1 MTTVKFSVPN
11 ISCGHCVH
19 TIQTELVEL
28 EGVKEVRASADTR
41 SVTVTFETP
50 ADEEK
55 IKALL
60 AEINYPVAGLAL
72 S

>member
-19 TIQTELVEL
+19 TIQTELVEM
-28 EGVKEVRASADTR
+28 EGIQDVRASAETKN
-41 SVTVTFETP
+41 VTIVFDVPATP
-50 ADEEK
+50 EK

-60 AEINYPVAGLAL
+60 AEINYPVAG
-72 S
+72 